1 MTSISKNVKNVYNY
15 NLDDIVN
22 IYNNKYHCT
31 FKMKPI
37 DVKAN
42 TYINSV
48 KEIHNED
55 PKFKIGSNIVTISRL
70 KNIFAKDQLAN
81 WSQEVFIIKKA
92 KNTVSWIYAIIDLK
106 GKEIVGTFYEKE
118 LQKTNRKE
126 FTVEKLIKGKGDKLY
141 VKWKGYDNL
150 FNSWIDQKMV

>member
-70 KNIFAKDQLAN
+70 KNIFAKD
-81 WSQEVFIIKKA
+81 
-92 KNTVSWIYAIIDLK
+92 
-106 GKEIVGTFYEKE
+106 
-118 LQKTNRKE
+118 
-126 FTVEKLIKGKGDKLY
+126 
-141 VKWKGYDNL
+141 
-150 FNSWIDQKMV
+150 